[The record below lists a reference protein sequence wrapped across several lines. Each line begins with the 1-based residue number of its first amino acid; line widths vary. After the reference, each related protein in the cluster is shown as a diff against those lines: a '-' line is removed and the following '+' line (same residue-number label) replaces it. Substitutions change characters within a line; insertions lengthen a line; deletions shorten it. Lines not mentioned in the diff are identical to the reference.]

1 MKFKVTIKPS
11 ENFKAESMTINAIS
25 IYEAVIFADDML
37 RAAGASPCDI
47 LMVENIIEKESI

>member
-11 ENFKAESMTINAIS
+11 ENFKVETMTINAIS

-47 LMVENIIEKESI
+47 LMVENIIDKENV

>member
-37 RAAGASPCDI
+37 RAAGATPCDI
-47 LMVENIIEKESI
+47 

>member
-47 LMVENIIEKESI
+47 LMVENIIDKENI

>member
-11 ENFKAESMTINAIS
+11 ENFKVETMTINAIS

-47 LMVENIIEKESI
+47 LTVENIIDKENV

>member
-1 MKFKVTIKPS
+1 MKFKVTIKPL
-11 ENFKAESMTINAIS
+11 ENFKVESMTINAIS

-47 LMVENIIEKESI
+47 LMVENIIDKENV

>member
-11 ENFKAESMTINAIS
+11 ENFKVENMTINAIS

-47 LMVENIIEKESI
+47 LTVERIIDKENV